1 MAKPPPTKFGS
12 LPSTTGG
19 TRSHP
24 GVGIQPKM
32 AHPSLGAG
40 SRPPVAPPPVTWPGK
55 TASSAPLQL
64 KAEPCGPKC
73 RHAPPPI
80 APTRW
85 GGTTPVAQAMFSGT
99 TSGQLNNNQ
108 INSGFGTFAQVN
120 FTPTQSVITQSYKP
134 SATYEDLVGE
144 DLVDDEH
151 NHAEDYVT
159 SLVPQRW
166 IELGCPQSRVRF
178 DLYITSS
185 PCSSDQG
192 TSGKDEG
199 CAEKLARLYE
209 SGIGVKDMSGMTHTV
224 YFQIGTLRVKKLY
237 RPKVT
242 GAAEKSFQAL
252 FMLKHM
258 GVCERVVIE
267 KIGKRT
273 NVTL

>member
-1 MAKPPPTKFGS
+1 MAEPPPTKFGTRVSIPGGSKS
-12 LPSTTGG
+12 L
-19 TRSHP
+19 P

-32 AHPSLGAG
+32 AHPSTGANPRAAMA
-40 SRPPVAPPPVTWPGK
+40 RPPVAWPGNK
-55 TASSAPLQL
+55 PSSAPLQL
-64 KAEPCGPKC
+64 KAGPCGPKC

-85 GGTTPVAQAMFSGT
+85 GSKTPVAQAMFSGT
-99 TSGQLNNNQ
+99 TSGQLNNAQ
-108 INSGFGTFAQVN
+108 INSGFGTFAQVD

-166 IELGCPQSRVRF
+166 IELGCPDSPVRF

-199 CAEKLARLYE
+199 CAEKLARLYK
-209 SGIGVKDMSGMTHTV
+209 SGISVTDMYGMAHTV
-224 YFQIGTLRVKKLY
+224 HFQIGTLRVKKLY

-242 GAAEKSFQAL
+242 DAAGKSFQAL
-252 FMLKHM
+252 FMLKYM

-267 KIGKRT
+267 KIGKKN